1 MTLCVLSDE
10 ERLNWLRLSQSENI
24 GPITFVRLMER
35 FGSAEAAIAALPE
48 LSRRGGMKRSLSL
61 LDKGRAEDWLA
72 AAAKLGAR
80 FVGLNEPDYP
90 ELLRHIASA
99 PPLICVCGNIALAK
113 RPTVG
118 VVGAR
123 NASAV
128 ALKFTRQLARQLVEA
143 GYAIASG
150 LARGIDTAAHDAA
163 APKNTMAVI
172 ANGMDHFY
180 PPENEQIQRA
190 IAGEGLL
197 LSEFVP
203 GTTPKAEYFP
213 RRNRIISGLSQ
224 GVIVIEAAMR
234 SGSLITAR
242 FANEQGRQVFAV
254 PGSPLDPRCEG
265 TNKLI
270 KEGANML
277 TSVNDVLDALGSSW
291 TPAGLAQ
298 PPAPVFE
305 ATPGELNIGE
315 AQRARVL
322 ELLSPSAVEVDD
334 LIRES
339 RFSAE
344 VTMAILLEL
353 EIAGRARREGG
364 GRIALTS

>member
-1 MTLCVLSDE
+1 MKLAVLDDE
-10 ERLNWLRLSQSENI
+10 ERLNWLRLSQSENV
-24 GPITFVRLMER
+24 GPITFARLLDR
-35 FGSAEAAIAALPE
+35 YGSAHKAIGALPE
-48 LSRRGGMKRSLSL
+48 LSRRGGMKRPLTL
-61 LDKGRAEDWLA
+61 LEKSRAEDMLA
-72 AAAKLGAR
+72 AAEKKGAR
-80 FVGLNEPDYP
+80 FLGMSEPEYP
-90 ELLRHIASA
+90 DWLRHIPSA
-99 PPLICVCGNIALAK
+99 PPLICICGNIELAS
-113 RPTVG
+113 RPAIG
-118 VVGAR
+118 MVGAR

-128 ALKFTRQLARQLVEA
+128 AMKFAKQLARQLVEA
-143 GYAIASG
+143 GFVIASG

-163 APKNTMAVI
+163 RPEHTIGVI
-172 ANGMDHFY
+172 ANGIDYFY
-180 PPENEQIQRA
+180 PPENEKLQRA
-190 IAGEGLL
+190 IAAEGLL
-197 LSEFVP
+197 VSEFVC

-224 GVIVIEAAMR
+224 GIIVVEAATR

-265 TNKLI
+265 TNRLI
-270 KEGANML
+270 KEGASML
-277 TSVNDVLDALGSSW
+277 TSVQDVLEGLGTTFNSNGLGQPFE
-291 TPAGLAQ
+291 PAHPTGLGDID
-298 PPAPVFE
+298 V
-305 ATPGELNIGE
+305 GD

-322 ELLSPSAVEVDD
+322 ELLSPTAIEIDD

-339 RFSAE
+339 RFSTE